1 MRYDV
6 FVVPNDGSLEVKIGE
21 FQYISDA
28 IVHINRMKAVYVE
41 QKRYDKACV
50 RDSTFGDGVV
60 VYEQLWRNG
69 L

>member
-1 MRYDV
+1 MRYGV
-6 FVVPNDGSLEVKIGE
+6 FVVPNDATEEVRVGE

-41 QKRYDKACV
+41 QKRYDKAVV
-50 RDSTFGDGVV
+50 RDNTFGNGV